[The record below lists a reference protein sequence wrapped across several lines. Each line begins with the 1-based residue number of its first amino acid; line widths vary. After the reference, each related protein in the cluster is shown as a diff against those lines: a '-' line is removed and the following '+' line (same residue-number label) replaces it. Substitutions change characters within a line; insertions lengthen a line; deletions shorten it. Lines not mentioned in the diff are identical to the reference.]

1 MPERLQKRAQII
13 ENEYFRRLEEQQ
25 LAKMRELVATQT
37 QVVVA
42 PKCPKCEGSL
52 REIEFEEI
60 KIDVCEKCN
69 GVWLDAGEL
78 ALVTYRDERGW
89 LTRLLS

>member
-1 MPERLQKRAQII
+1 MPERLTKRAQII
-13 ENEYFRRLEEQQ
+13 ENEYFRKIGEQQ
-25 LAKMRELVATQT
+25 VARMKELLSREN
-37 QVVVA
+37 QVSTA
-42 PKCPKCEGSL
+42 PQCPKCDGRL

-60 KIDVCEKCN
+60 RIDVCDKCN

>member
-1 MPERLQKRAQII
+1 MSERLTKRAQII
-13 ENEYFRRLEEQQ
+13 ENEYFRRIEEAQI
-25 LAKMRELVATQT
+25 ARMRELLAEKNRTDI
-37 QVVVA
+37 A
-42 PKCPKCEGSL
+42 PHCPKCDGRL

-60 KIDVCEKCN
+60 KIDVCDKCN

-78 ALVTYRDERGW
+78 ALITYRDERGW